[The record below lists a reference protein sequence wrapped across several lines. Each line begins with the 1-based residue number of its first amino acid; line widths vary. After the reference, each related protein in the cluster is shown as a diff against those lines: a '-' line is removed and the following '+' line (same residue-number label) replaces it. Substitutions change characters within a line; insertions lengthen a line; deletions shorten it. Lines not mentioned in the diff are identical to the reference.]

1 MTSTTVPRWTWEAE
15 TLSDEYLAWHERAR
29 RECLRDIVQMTHL
42 AASGHPGG
50 SLSSL
55 DFYLLTYS
63 HANIDPKDPWKPE
76 RDRIV
81 VSHGHTSPGVYS
93 VLAQLGFFPR
103 DEAVATFRRVTNRFE
118 GHIERDVPG
127 VEWTTG
133 NLGQGLSAACGMA
146 IAQRLKGIDAQIFV
160 PMGDGE
166 QQKGQISEARRF
178 VRKFGFNSVTAI
190 VDLNRKQIGGDI
202 AEIMPQDIAAG
213 WASDGWLVIEVD
225 GHDPAELHRAL
236 RAAVRDTHRP
246 HVILAH
252 TIMGKGVSFMEDTH
266 KYHGA
271 ACNAE
276 QYEIVVSESGDD
288 PADWDLGPLRTRA
301 ESAEPTSL
309 PDLPVSYPAI
319 DPGTPRTYGPDDK
332 SDNRGAFGK
341 ALLDVAKANARGD
354 YTPFVAFDCDLEGSV
369 KLDPFHAEFPGHFF
383 ESGIQEHHTA
393 TCAGALGAEDLVS
406 VFADFGVF
414 GVCETYNQH
423 RLSDINHS
431 HVKLV
436 STHVGLDVGED
447 GRTHQAIDYVGLLR
461 NLFGMRII
469 VPADPNQTDRGFRHM
484 VTEPGMAFMAMG
496 RSKLPTILDESGQ
509 PRFAGDYE
517 FTPGRVD
524 WIRKG
529 RAGAIVATG
538 TLTGRAVQA
547 ADAMRAAGID
557 IAVGCLATPAEID
570 IPSVNE
576 LAEFPFIV
584 TVEDHNTET
593 GLGMTVAVGLFDQG
607 VARPLL
613 RLGVENYCPSGA
625 AESVYASQGLDAAGI
640 ERSVR
645 EFMQS

>member
-1 MTSTTVPRWTWEAE
+1 MTSTTLPRLTWDAK
-15 TLSDEYLAWHERAR
+15 TLPDEYLAWHEKAR
-29 RECLRDIVQMTHL
+29 KECLRDIVQMTHL

-55 DFYLLTYS
+55 DFYLLIYS
-63 HANIDPKDPWKPE
+63 HANIDPRDPWKPD
-76 RDRIV
+76 RDRVV

-93 VLAQLGFFPR
+93 VLSRLGFLPR
-103 DEAVATFRRVTNRFE
+103 EEMVATFRRISNRFE

-133 NLGQGLSAACGMA
+133 NLGQGLSAASGMA
-146 IAQRLKGIDAQIFV
+146 VAQRLKGIDAQLFV

-178 VRKFGFNSVTAI
+178 IRKFGLNSVTAI

-213 WASDGWLVIEVD
+213 WASDGWHVVEVN
-225 GHDPAELHRAL
+225 GHDPAAL
-236 RAAVRDTHRP
+236 YGSFQAAVKDTHRP
-246 HVILAH
+246 HVILAD

-266 KYHGA
+266 KFHGA
-271 ACNAE
+271 TTNDE
-276 QYEIVVSESGDD
+276 QYEIVVRESGDS
-288 PADWDLGPLRTRA
+288 PAEWDLETFRRIAA
-301 ESAEPTSL
+301 ENRPTTL
-309 PDLPVSYPAI
+309 PDLPISYPALSL
-319 DPGTPRTYGPDDK
+319 GTPHTYGPDDK

-341 ALLDVAKANARGD
+341 ALHDIAKANARDG
-354 YTPFVAFDCDLEGSV
+354 YTPFAAFDCDLEGSV
-369 KLDPFHAEFPGHFF
+369 KLDAFHAEFPDHFF

-393 TCAGALGAEDLVS
+393 TCAGALGAEDVVS

-461 NLFGMRII
+461 NLFGCRII
-469 VPADPNQTDRGFRHM
+469 VPADPNQTDRAFRFM
-484 VTEPGMAFMAMG
+484 AAEPGMAFMGMG
-496 RSKLPTILDESGQ
+496 RSKLPTILDDQGN
-509 PRFAGDYE
+509 PRFGGDYE
-517 FTPGRVD
+517 FKPGRLE
-524 WIRKG
+524 WIRRG
-529 RAGAIVATG
+529 SAGAVVAMG

-547 ADAMRAAGID
+547 VDALRQGGLDLGVA
-557 IAVGCLATPAEID
+557 CLATPAEID
-570 IPSVNE
+570 LESTGD
-576 LAEFPFIV
+576 LATLPFV
-584 TVEDHNTET
+584 VSVEDHHSGT
-593 GLGMTVAVGLFDQG
+593 GLGATLATALFDHG
-607 VARPLL
+607 KAIPML
-613 RLGVENYCPSGA
+613 RLGVENYCPSGS

-640 ERSVR
+640 ERQIR
-645 EFMQS
+645 AFI